1 MPQPL
6 LSAAKLVAA
15 DDNPGSDLPD
25 LTSSCW
31 HVFIQ
36 MSYAMLNVLH
46 INFLVELAFEAHDG
60 QKCCSGEPF
69 TIHPVAVAQ
78 ILGELELDW
87 ESIAVGLLHDTVED
101 TNVVGTT
108 CLS

>member
-1 MPQPL
+1 MIKVL
-6 LSAAKLVAA
+6 
-15 DDNPGSDLPD
+15 DLPA
-25 LTSSCW
+25 LPAFTISNEFSLLVELVTLHSEV
-31 HVFIQ
+31 HVFG
-36 MSYAMLNVLH
+36 
-46 INFLVELAFEAHDG
+46 LAFEAHDG